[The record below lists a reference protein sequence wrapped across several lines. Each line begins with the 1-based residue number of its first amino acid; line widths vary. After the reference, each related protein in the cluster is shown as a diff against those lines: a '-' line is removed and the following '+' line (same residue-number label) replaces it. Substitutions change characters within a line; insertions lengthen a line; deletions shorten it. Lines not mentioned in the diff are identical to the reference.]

1 MGFLPASRPSD
12 TSTREASRQY
22 AAQNRVVQWHEPE
35 VYAPGEMGF
44 TSAPGRDE
52 RWMQLPAS
60 VRERLWQY
68 AGQEALLWW
77 AFSSGEQRPKA
88 VLFGNQAL
96 CFADPRVNTEHKPV
110 YAVSVYHLDPASLRR
125 AEVEHRPWPHSPPEQ
140 RRVDR
145 STRATAAGPPDVPP
159 RNVSIR
165 PQVREVLGHLP
176 PRAQELLQS
185 PFTSGQKIL
194 RQDHYY
200 YGKAG
205 GGLSVFSM
213 VFAGPRDI
221 TAVEGTRTVP
231 VGHTEANAHWSL
243 RCYRATVVKRRGR

>member
-110 YAVSVYHLDPASLRR
+110 YAVSVYHLTL
-125 AEVEHRPWPHSPPEQ
+125 PHC
-140 RRVDR
+140 
-145 STRATAAGPPDVPP
+145 
-159 RNVSIR
+159 
-165 PQVREVLGHLP
+165 
-176 PRAQELLQS
+176 
-185 PFTSGQKIL
+185 
-194 RQDHYY
+194 
-200 YGKAG
+200 
-205 GGLSVFSM
+205 
-213 VFAGPRDI
+213 AGPRWS
-221 TAVEGTRTVP
+221 TGRAAQSSRTKEGRPFDTGDSGRSARCSSQECLDPAPGPGGARSPAAACPGTPAVP
-231 VGHTEANAHWSL
+231 VHL
-243 RCYRATVVKRRGR
+243 RAEDSAPGPLLLRKGRR